1 MIFRNEYTSSI
12 RRILIKEVNIG
23 LVFSEF
29 DAIRKNRRKYV
40 NNPLIGYLNMNS
52 FRNKIADLRDIIL
65 ELSLD

>member
-1 MIFRNEYTSSI
+1 MIFRNEYTPSI

-23 LVFSEF
+23 LVSSEF

-40 NNPLIGYLNMNS
+40 NNLLIGYLNMNS

>member
-1 MIFRNEYTSSI
+1 MIFRNEYTPSI
-12 RRILIKEVNIG
+12 RRILIKEVNKG

>member
-1 MIFRNEYTSSI
+1 MIFRNEYTPSI

-23 LVFSEF
+23 LVSSEF

>member
-1 MIFRNEYTSSI
+1 MVFRNEYTPSI

-23 LVFSEF
+23 LVSSEF

>member
-1 MIFRNEYTSSI
+1 MIFRNEYTPSI

>member
-1 MIFRNEYTSSI
+1 MIFRNEYTPSI

-23 LVFSEF
+23 LVSSGF